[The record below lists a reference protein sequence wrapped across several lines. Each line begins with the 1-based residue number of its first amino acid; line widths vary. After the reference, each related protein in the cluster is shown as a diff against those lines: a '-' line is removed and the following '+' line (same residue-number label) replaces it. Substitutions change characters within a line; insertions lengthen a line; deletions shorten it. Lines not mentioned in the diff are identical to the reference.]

1 MTDHIE
7 SFPSDAKDSTDRPV
21 TGKPAQGEA
30 TKSSRVR
37 KRLFQGLTVL
47 FSLFLLVSFNLV
59 YLMIVVSWL
68 PDADYLAIIGDL
80 EAADLV
86 HRVHDSIL
94 PVTAWTLLLGT
105 ALQLRRPQDRVAP
118 LLMALTVPVALT
130 SIHLLT
136 GTFDLQFTA
145 ISLVPLLL
153 IALLHPRARGLLR
166 VRRLDGPMAV
176 LTGIAAVAW
185 IRFATAQAQLQ
196 RLAIPGDTHAEMEHW
211 SRMAAFAL
219 FVVLWGVIGASDRPG
234 WRLVAWVAGLASAWY
249 GVQSLLFSA
258 AASAASAP
266 WALAAILWAVVY
278 IVATERRARASASQH
293 SEAAVQ
299 AR

>member
-7 SFPSDAKDSTDRPV
+7 SFPSDAEDAGDRPR
-21 TGKPAQGEA
+21 TGTAVQGEA
-30 TKSSRVR
+30 SKSSRVR
-37 KRLFQGLTVL
+37 KRFFQGLVIL

-59 YLMIVVSWL
+59 YLMLVVSWL
-68 PDADYLAIIGDL
+68 PDATYLAIISDL

-86 HRVHDSIL
+86 HRVHDSML
-94 PVTAWTLLLGT
+94 PVTAWTLLIGT
-105 ALQLRRPQDRVAP
+105 ALQLRRPQDNVAP
-118 LLMALTVPVALT
+118 LLMALTIPVALT

-136 GTFDLQFTA
+136 GTFDPQFTA

-176 LTGIAAVAW
+176 LTGLAAIAW
-185 IRFATAQAQLQ
+185 LRFAYAQAQLQ
-196 RLAIPGDTHAEMEHW
+196 RLALPGDAHAEMEHW

-219 FVVLWGVIGASDRPG
+219 FIILWGVIGASDRPG

-249 GVQSLLFSA
+249 GLQSLLFPT
-258 AASAASAP
+258 AASTAAVT
-266 WALAAILWAVVY
+266 WAVAAIAWGIAY
-278 IVATERRARASASQH
+278 IVAAERRARSAKPH
-293 SEAAVQ
+293 HREVAAQ
-299 AR
+299 PE